1 MGGVGDTHG
10 SFTGQLIYTDILHA
24 CLLFECPRPP
34 KKKTTI
40 VKWKIVWRSL
50 NIYGFSFML
59 RSLEYMVTNVFDYV
73 CGAVQR
79 IADPMKVI

>member
-34 KKKTTI
+34 KKKNDDCE
-40 VKWKIVWRSL
+40 VENRVA
-50 NIYGFSFML
+50 FSKYL
-59 RSLEYMVTNVFDYV
+59 WV
-73 CGAVQR
+73 
-79 IADPMKVI
+79 